1 MKISIEHI
9 KPIVR
14 EQQKKHERIKGLAK
28 SVFSEILVCQKSN
41 DIVRVRCSESKYRGG
56 LFRNAEISGILM

>member
-28 SVFSEILVCQKSN
+28 SVFSEILFGKNFKRDKGSCKNFS
-41 DIVRVRCSESKYRGG
+41 IFFYLCSQYFDRI
-56 LFRNAEISGILM
+56 F